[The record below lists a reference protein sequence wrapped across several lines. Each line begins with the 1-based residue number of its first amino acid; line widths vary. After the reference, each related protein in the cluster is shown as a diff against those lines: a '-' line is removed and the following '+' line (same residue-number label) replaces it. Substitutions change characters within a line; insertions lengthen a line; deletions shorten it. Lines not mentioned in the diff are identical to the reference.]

1 MTLRPTAPRPVRPGD
16 TVAVV
21 APSLGAVG
29 RWPHR
34 VERARA
40 YLESL
45 NLRVRVTTN
54 AARDEGWASTSPE
67 LRAADIH
74 EAFLDDEVSVVLAAI
89 GGNHS
94 NALLPHLDYELIGS
108 RPKVFQGY
116 SDITVLHWAFLKH
129 AGLSTFYGP
138 ALVSELGE
146 YPSVLPYSDRWLR
159 AAWLDG
165 RPLAFEPAAEWTDE
179 RLDWD
184 TKADLTRPREL
195 RRSEGWITIR
205 EGVAEGRI
213 LGGCLETICWHV
225 KGSASW
231 VDPTGAI
238 FFFETSEEAQP
249 PSYVDSYL
257 TDLEQLGLFDAI
269 AGLVVARPYGY
280 DDGARQVLWE
290 VVRRRAEAWDVPT
303 LANVDCGHT
312 DPMLTLPLGALARL
326 DATERRFEL
335 LEPPTAARR

>member
-1 MTLRPTAPRPVRPGD
+1 
-16 TVAVV
+16 VAVV
-21 APSLGAVG
+21 SPSLGAVG

-45 NLRVRVTTN
+45 GLRVRVTTN
-54 AARDEGWASTSPE
+54 AARDDGWASASAE

-74 EAFLDDEVSVVLAAI
+74 EAFLDDDVSVVLASI

-108 RPKVFQGY
+108 RPKIFQGY

-138 ALVSELGE
+138 ALVPELGE
-146 YPSVLPYSDRWLR
+146 NPSVLPYTDRWLR
-159 AAWLDG
+159 AAWFEA
-165 RPLAFEPAAEWTDE
+165 RPHAFEAAEEWTDE

-195 RRSEGWITIR
+195 RPSEGWITLR
-205 EGVAEGRI
+205 EGVAAGPL
-213 LGGCLETICWHV
+213 LGGCFETICWHL

-231 VDPTGAI
+231 IDPTGAI
-238 FFFETSEEAQP
+238 FFLETSEELPP

-257 TDLEQLGLFDAI
+257 TDLDQLGLGAI
-269 AGLVVARPYGY
+269 SGLVVGRPYGY
-280 DDGARQVLWE
+280 DDEARRVLWE
-290 VVRRRAEAWDVPT
+290 VVRERVERWDVPA

-312 DPMLTLPLGALARL
+312 DPMLTLPLGQRVRL
-326 DATERRFEL
+326 DAGAQV
-335 LEPPTAARR
+335 LETLQAPTDPKQ